1 MPQNLFKITA
11 EECKKSFPVDVRRS
25 TTSQLKVVLKVMT
38 ENGIYSL
45 PMKVILTSLVCL
57 FFARRPHQNCARV
70 SHAMAQSFQTTLL
83 LVKRSAAFSYP
94 DYSKL
99 NSNWNTYTNPPPDQ
113 YRPVLARA
121 KPYRLGVSRQLSRP
135 RGVLIRDISRS
146 TATNPSPQTIAPGIG
161 SMLRACTHIPHAL
174 VSLL

>member
-1 MPQNLFKITA
+1 MFFHLDDLPQNLFKITA

-25 TTSQLKVVLKVMT
+25 TTSLLKVVLKVMT

-113 YRPVLARA
+113 YRTHAQSHIAWALADSC
-121 KPYRLGVSRQLSRP
+121 L
-135 RGVLIRDISRS
+135 D
-146 TATNPSPQTIAPGIG
+146 PG
-161 SMLRACTHIPHAL
+161 A
-174 VSLL
+174 SLLGTSAGPQRQTHHRRQ